1 MAILLTFLINASI
14 FSIGGIGEDL
24 SVFEPRFVERSR
36 FARLGFT
43 INPEYMLLNESGA
56 FRGVFWTNPI
66 KMSLSVPLPMGFGVM
81 VGNRERFNQCFDVYL
96 EDSTL
101 QIHAVGEGGIE
112 EIFAGLSKQLGPLDL
127 VTTGSFLFGSAWEI
141 WSHSIGAYSLVDTF
155 SYRYRGRIFT
165 FGLKHDLFSVAFE
178 SFGEVRKIYVPEDTA
193 MIDLPERLM
202 VGVHPRIDEW
212 SFGLLYERSFWS
224 SDEFNSPNRIKVSLD
239 RGSIGFSY
247 YFNPWYLN
255 DVAEHGL
262 SAALSLPLRNVGSID
277 VEMDIAMRVRD
288 ELRELS
294 ISPKLTLV
302 LNELFALRRK

>member
-14 FSIGGIGEDL
+14 FSIGGVGEDL
-24 SVFEPRFVERSR
+24 LVFESPFVERGR

-43 INPEYMLLNESGA
+43 INPEYMLLSESGEL
-56 FRGVFWTNPI
+56 RGVFWTNPL
-66 KMSLSVPLPMGFGVM
+66 KMSLSVPLPKGFGVM

-112 EIFAGLSKQLGPLDL
+112 EVFAGVSKRLGPIDF
-127 VTTGSFLFGSAWEI
+127 VATGSFLFGSAWEI
-141 WSHSIGAYSLVDTF
+141 WTHSIGAYSLVDTF
-155 SYRYRGRIFT
+155 SYRYRGRIFAV
-165 FGLKHDLFSVAFE
+165 GLKHDLFSVAFE
-178 SFGEVRKIYVPEDTA
+178 SFGEVRKIYMPEDTT
-193 MIDLPERLM
+193 MIDLSERLL

-224 SDEFNSPNRIKVSLD
+224 GDEFNSPNRFKVSLD
-239 RGSIGFSY
+239 RGGTGFSY

-255 DVAEHGL
+255 DVTEHGL
-262 SAALSLPLRNVGSID
+262 SAVFSLPLRNIGSID
-277 VEMDIAMRVRD
+277 VEMDIALRNRD
-288 ELRELS
+288 QLREFS
-294 ISPKLTLV
+294 VSPKLTFV